1 MSLSHFVFTYG
12 TLQIP
17 EVMKLVTGLDLPS
30 FPARL
35 NGYQCL
41 KIKSRTYPG
50 IIKKPDQF
58 IDGILY
64 KEVGD
69 HALKL
74 LDQFEDVLYERSLV
88 DIEGETEQA
97 FVYIIKDEYRYRLS
111 DEAWS
116 LGEFKRKYLNKYLK
130 DINSW

>member
-1 MSLSHFVFTYG
+1 MNSFHSVFAYG

-17 EVMKLVTGLDLPS
+17 EVLKSVIGIDLPS
-30 FPARL
+30 LPARL
-35 NGYQCL
+35 NGYQCF

-50 IIKKPDQF
+50 AIKKPNQF

-64 KEVGD
+64 KEIGD
-69 HALKL
+69 HRLAL

-88 DIEGETEQA
+88 DIEGEIEQA
-97 FVYIIKDEYRYRLS
+97 FVYIIMDECRDRLS

-116 LGEFKRKYLNKYLK
+116 LEEFKRKYLNKYLK

>member
-1 MSLSHFVFTYG
+1 MSRS
-12 TLQIP
+12 
-17 EVMKLVTGLDLPS
+17 
-30 FPARL
+30 
-35 NGYQCL
+35 
-41 KIKSRTYPG
+41 YPG
-50 IIKKPDQF
+50 IIKNSNQF

-97 FVYIIKDEYRYRLS
+97 FVYIIKDECRYRLS
-111 DEAWS
+111 NEAWS
-116 LGEFKRKYLNKYLK
+116 LEEFKRKYLNKYLK
-130 DINSW
+130 GINS